1 MLVAGCDIK
10 EEELAPL
17 YIRGQLVEQVQ
28 LFKYLGSFVETSGSV
43 LLDVQD
49 KIGRARSRVFGA
61 LRSAVFCDRSLSL
74 STKRMVYCSMVL
86 GVLLYGAES
95 WAIKE
100 RTIKKIESFHNWCM
114 RCILGFSR
122 ADQRIRH
129 LTSEQIRAMFGMETS
144 TKDLLSIRRLRWLG
158 HTARMD
164 DVRIPKRLLFGWL
177 PRSRPAHGAKLRW
190 RDKVRQDLKRFCIAE
205 AGWYCLAQDRT
216 IWKDLYQQGLKKVQN
231 AAPSTMFACDICHR
245 QFRRRQDIARQ
256 MLNDASTREGELSRS
271 LIHY

>member
-1 MLVAGCDIK
+1 M
-10 EEELAPL
+10 APL
-17 YIRGQLVEQVQ
+17 YIRGQLVKQVQ
-28 LFKYLGSFVETSGSV
+28 SFKYLGSFVETSGNV

-49 KIGRARSRVFGA
+49 KIGRASRVFGA
-61 LRSAVFCDRSLSL
+61 LRSAVFCDESLSL

-100 RTIKKIESFHNWCM
+100 RTIRKIESFHNRCM
-114 RCILGFSR
+114 QCILGVSR

-144 TKDLLSIRRLRWLG
+144 MKDLLSIRRSRWLD

-177 PRSRPAHGAKLRW
+177 PHSRQAHGAKLRW

-216 IWKDLYQQGLKKVQN
+216 IWRDLCQQGLKKVQN
-231 AAPSTMFACDICHR
+231 ATPSTMFTCDICHR
-245 QFRRRQDIARQ
+245 QF
-256 MLNDASTREGELSRS
+256 
-271 LIHY
+271 